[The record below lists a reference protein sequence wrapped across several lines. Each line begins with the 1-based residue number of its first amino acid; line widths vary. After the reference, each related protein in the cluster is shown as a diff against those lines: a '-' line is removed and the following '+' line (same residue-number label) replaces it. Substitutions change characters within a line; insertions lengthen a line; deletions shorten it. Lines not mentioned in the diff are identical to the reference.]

1 MEQLLEISN
10 EKMRA
15 ENIDI
20 VCETNHHEL
29 SHEQKTKKKEFIE
42 YLKKTKTPR
51 TEWVFQLDEL
61 AAFDWDNILRS
72 AKPFG
77 PLNVGTDAVLSAAT
91 AKIPLCVKYEHLNM
105 YRELKMSFRAMRQA
119 EKDTIKFIKKLDT
132 CAQTEDFLYIIHLLN
147 ADDKKEQ
154 VKNSY

>member
-51 TEWVFQLDEL
+51 TEWVFQLDEPE
-61 AAFDWDNILRS
+61 AWDWDNTLQ
-72 AKPFG
+72 ATKPFG
-77 PLNVGTDAVLSAAT
+77 PLNVGTDTVLSAAS
-91 AKIPLCVKYEHLNM
+91 AKIPLWVKYEHLNM
-105 YRELKMSFRAMRQA
+105 YR
-119 EKDTIKFIKKLDT
+119 
-132 CAQTEDFLYIIHLLN
+132 
-147 ADDKKEQ
+147 
-154 VKNSY
+154 